1 MPSRLRE
8 VTQEFA
14 RGDTTLEALRQA
26 AREEIRDRV
35 IADQVLRLI
44 SDWESNTADKSAWAR
59 NELRERA
66 GQLVPA
72 PLPPPPEKKDYT
84 KTMYDT
90 GLRGQ
95 KRRLPTPGNRP

>member
-14 RGDTTLEALRQA
+14 RGDSTLEALRLA

-35 IADQVLRLI
+35 IADQVLLLI
-44 SDWESNTADKSAWAR
+44 SDWENSTAEKSAWSR
-59 NELRERA
+59 NELRESA
-66 GQLVPA
+66 GKLVPA

-84 KTMYDT
+84 KNMYDT

-95 KRRLPTPGNRP
+95 RRRGATPGDRP